1 MGCVDLSDQ
10 MKVTFEVV
18 RRSKFRLYLRV
29 FFEFLD
35 IAVINSENVYSKT
48 ESVASL
54 SSLDFRQSIALTM
67 IRKFSSRKRAVPLS
81 RPSKGSRGPSFDIV
95 YQLPDFA
102 PSRVR
107 CAFCSSNITLCLQK
121 DRNCFQQYHTKQM
134 IHSYISQVQFYIF
147 VKSSYST

>member
-54 SSLDFRQSIALTM
+54 SSLDFR
-67 IRKFSSRKRAVPLS
+67 
-81 RPSKGSRGPSFDIV
+81 
-95 YQLPDFA
+95 
-102 PSRVR
+102 
-107 CAFCSSNITLCLQK
+107 
-121 DRNCFQQYHTKQM
+121 
-134 IHSYISQVQFYIF
+134 
-147 VKSSYST
+147 